1 MGNESPGLTTRPAK
15 VGGVVI
21 ELLEQQIQG
30 LIDRTKERRDEYYN
44 FSPGQRRRRKLDNGY
59 PSFLAGEQ
67 WGYSVAL
74 ALIRG
79 GITQLPDGTL
89 VLNDGRAIV

>member
-1 MGNESPGLTTRPAK
+1 M
-15 VGGVVI
+15 
-21 ELLEQQIQG
+21 ELIEQQIQG
-30 LIDRTKERRDEYYN
+30 LIDRAKERQDEYYN
-44 FSPGQRRRRKLDNGY
+44 FSPGQRRRRKLGNEY

-74 ALIRG
+74 SLIRG

-89 VLNDGRAIV
+89 VTTNGREV

>member
-1 MGNESPGLTTRPAK
+1 M
-15 VGGVVI
+15 
-21 ELLEQQIQG
+21 ELLEQQIQE
-30 LIDRTKERRDEYYN
+30 LIDRAKERQNEYYN

-89 VLNDGRAIV
+89 VTTLERADAKGGKV

>member
-1 MGNESPGLTTRPAK
+1 M
-15 VGGVVI
+15 
-21 ELLEQQIQG
+21 ELLEQHIQG
-30 LIDRTKERRDEYYN
+30 LIDRAKERQNEYYN

-67 WGYSVAL
+67 WAYSVAL
-74 ALIRG
+74 GLIRG

-89 VLNDGRAIV
+89 VNNDGGAIVDGK

>member
-1 MGNESPGLTTRPAK
+1 M
-15 VGGVVI
+15 
-21 ELLEQQIQG
+21 ELLEQQVQG
-30 LIDRTKERRDEYYN
+30 LINRAKEKQNEYYN
-44 FSPGQRRRRKLDNGY
+44 FSPGQRRRRKLDKGY

-67 WGYSVAL
+67 WAYSVAL
-74 ALIRG
+74 GLIRG